1 MSGVAIG
8 TFIDINDGT
17 NRFQNF
23 FAGAT
28 RTWKGDTY
36 QYASFGYSGSVIDLQ
51 GGNIDAS
58 LVFAYN
64 QLVLNMAVDAAE
76 NRWVVNIQTV
86 WLDPASFAEVDDFM
100 NDTFMITGFTHDTSR
115 LSLTLSSPLDAIS
128 GDVPRRK
135 LSNYMVGALPST
147 GDVSLL

>member
-1 MSGVAIG
+1 MSGIAIG
-8 TFIDINDGT
+8 TFIDINNGT

-23 FAGAT
+23 SAGST
-28 RTWKGDTY
+28 RTWQGDTY

>member
-1 MSGVAIG
+1 MSGIAIG

-23 FAGAT
+23 FAGSA